1 MMKQSVLSA
10 FSLAATL
17 GLSLLFGQQTQ
28 NVKLANAIGR
38 ENAQIAQRVGV
49 WDVTETVWDVP
60 AAKPVVTKW
69 IAERRMMGE
78 FLEEVLEPA
87 VGAPPEKVQ
96 RIDYLSFHRIE
107 GRWKYVSMDTRA
119 SVGMMPATSADRGD
133 VADIHL
139 TFEPFAIPIEGSR
152 AGQLLVMQETI
163 TQTDA
168 NHDRKDQYFNLA
180 DGRGSLWLK
189 HRYEYVRREAK

>member
-1 MMKQSVLSA
+1 M
-10 FSLAATL
+10 
-17 GLSLLFGQQTQ
+17 
-28 NVKLANAIGR
+28 IG
-38 ENAQIAQRVGV
+38 G
-49 WDVTETVWDVP
+49 
-60 AAKPVVTKW
+60 
-69 IAERRMMGE
+69 
-78 FLEEVLEPA
+78 FLEEALEPA
-87 VGAPPEKVQ
+87 VGAPPGEIQ

-119 SVGMMPATSADRGD
+119 SVGMMPASSADRGN
-133 VADIHL
+133 VAEIHL

-152 AGQLLVMQETI
+152 AGQLLLMQETI